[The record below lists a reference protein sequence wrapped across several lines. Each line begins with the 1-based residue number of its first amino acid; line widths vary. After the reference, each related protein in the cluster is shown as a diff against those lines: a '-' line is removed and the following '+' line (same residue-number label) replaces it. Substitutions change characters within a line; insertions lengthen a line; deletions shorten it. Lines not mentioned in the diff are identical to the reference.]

1 MAKLSDALKKQVEE
15 ALKNGTPLPS
25 GVQINFGD
33 PEPYQTADDEST
45 SLTDDDAP
53 QATTKSKGK

>member
-25 GVQINFGD
+25 GVSVNFGD
-33 PEPYQTADDEST
+33 PEPYQTN
-45 SLTDDDAP
+45 DDAP
-53 QATTKSKGK
+53 KATTKSADK